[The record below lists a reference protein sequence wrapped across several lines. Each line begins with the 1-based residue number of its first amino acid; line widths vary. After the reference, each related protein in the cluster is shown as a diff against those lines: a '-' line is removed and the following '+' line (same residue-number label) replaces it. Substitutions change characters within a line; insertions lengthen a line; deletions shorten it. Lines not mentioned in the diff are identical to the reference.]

1 LVTKCKCRFTFTHTV
16 VKRYYEEQMANK
28 PLPAKQARSRQTLK
42 HLLTATAQILD
53 EKGLEGATIPRIAA
67 RAGLTPGAVYR
78 RFQDKDALMRTL
90 SLEVLRSGLEHSEK
104 VLTPDA
110 SAGKSLA
117 DLARHIVCTT
127 LESHRKHAGLLRA
140 LHDFGKSH
148 PNAAFRQSVDEL
160 EIRNFRCIARFVLLR
175 REEIRHPHPESAVN
189 FALML
194 VGFTM
199 REILLLDAISRRW
212 NPLLPK
218 DDDTLVR
225 ELVRTFLA
233 FLGAEMTENGV

>member
-1 LVTKCKCRFTFTHTV
+1 
-16 VKRYYEEQMANK
+16 MANK

-42 HLLTATAQILD
+42 QLLTATAQILD

-90 SLEVLRSGLEHSEK
+90 SLEVLRSAAERSEK

-110 SAGKSLA
+110 AAGKSLA
-117 DLARHIVCTT
+117 DLARHIVSTT
-127 LESHRKHAGLLRA
+127 LESYRKHAGLLRA

-160 EIRNFRCIARFVLLR
+160 EIRNFRCVARFVLLR

-189 FALML
+189 LALML
-194 VGFTM
+194 VGLTI
-199 REILLLDAISRRW
+199 REVLLLDAVSRHW

-218 DDDTLVR
+218 DDDALVR
-225 ELVRTFLA
+225 ELLRSFLA
-233 FLGAEMTENGV
+233 YLGAEMTENDV

>member
-1 LVTKCKCRFTFTHTV
+1 
-16 VKRYYEEQMANK
+16 MANK
-28 PLPAKQARSRQTLK
+28 PLPAKQARSRQTLQQ
-42 HLLTATAQILD
+42 LLTATAQILD
-53 EKGLEGATIPRIAA
+53 EKGLGGATIPRIAA

-90 SLEVLRSGLEHSEK
+90 SLEVLRSAAERSEK

-110 SAGKSLA
+110 AAGKSLA
-117 DLARHIVCTT
+117 DLARHIVCST
-127 LESHRKHAGLLRA
+127 LESYRKHAGLLRA

-160 EIRNFRCIARFVLLR
+160 EIRNFRCVARFVLLR

-189 FALML
+189 LALML
-194 VGFTM
+194 VGLTI
-199 REILLLDAISRRW
+199 REVLLLDAISRHW

-218 DDDTLVR
+218 DDDALVR
-225 ELVRTFLA
+225 ELVRSFLA
-233 FLGAEMTENGV
+233 YLGAEMTENGV

>member
-1 LVTKCKCRFTFTHTV
+1 
-16 VKRYYEEQMANK
+16 MANK
-28 PLPAKQARSRQTLK
+28 PLPAKQARSRETLK

-90 SLEVLRSGLEHSEK
+90 SLEVLRSAAERSEK
-104 VLTPDA
+104 VLTPEA
-110 SAGKSLA
+110 AAGKSLA
-117 DLARHIVCTT
+117 DLARHIVSTT
-127 LESHRKHAGLLRA
+127 LVSYRKHAGLLRA

-148 PNAAFRQSVDEL
+148 PNAAFRQSVEEL

-189 FALML
+189 LALMF
-194 VGFTM
+194 VGLTI
-199 REILLLDAISRRW
+199 REVLLLDAISRHW

-218 DDDTLVR
+218 DDDALVR
-225 ELVRTFLA
+225 ELVRSFVA
-233 FLGAEMTENGV
+233 YLGAEITEYGI

>member
-1 LVTKCKCRFTFTHTV
+1 
-16 VKRYYEEQMANK
+16 MANK

-42 HLLTATAQILD
+42 QLLTATAQILE

-90 SLEVLRSGLEHSEK
+90 SLEVLRSGVEHSEK

-110 SAGKSLA
+110 AAGKSLA

-148 PNAAFRQSVDEL
+148 PNPAFRQSVDEL

-189 FALML
+189 FALMV
-194 VGFTM
+194 VGLTI
-199 REILLLDAISRRW
+199 REVLLLDAISRRW
-212 NPLLPK
+212 NLLLSK
-218 DDDTLVR
+218 DDDALVR

-233 FLGAEMTENGV
+233 YLSAEMTENGV

>member
-1 LVTKCKCRFTFTHTV
+1 
-16 VKRYYEEQMANK
+16 MANK

-42 HLLTATAQILD
+42 DLLTATAQILD

-67 RAGLTPGAVYR
+67 RASLTPGAVYR

-90 SLEVLRSGLEHSEK
+90 SLEVLRSAAERSEK

-110 SAGKSLA
+110 AAGKSLA
-117 DLARHIVCTT
+117 DLARHIVSTT
-127 LESHRKHAGLLRA
+127 LESYRKHAGLLRA

-148 PNAAFRQSVDEL
+148 PNAAFRQSVDEI
-160 EIRNFRCIARFVLLR
+160 EIRNYRCIARFVLSQ

-194 VGFTM
+194 VGLTI
-199 REILLLDAISRRW
+199 REVLLLDATSRLW
-212 NPLLPK
+212 NLLLPK
-218 DDDTLVR
+218 DDDALVR

-233 FLGAEMTENGV
+233 YLGAEMTENGV